1 MSKAERSAI
10 LYKLP
15 EEVCPHVRN
24 FNSVTKINK
33 IKMAAG
39 RRSNATSP
47 LNMYQKDAMWTFS
60 HNQTIRFKQKVH
72 PLKKPSLLSLLDT

>member
-24 FNSVTKINK
+24 FNSVTEINK
-33 IKMAAG
+33 IKMAAS
-39 RRSNATSP
+39 RLA
-47 LNMYQKDAMWTFS
+47 K
-60 HNQTIRFKQKVH
+60 
-72 PLKKPSLLSLLDT
+72 

>member
-1 MSKAERSAI
+1 MFHESAI

-24 FNSVTKINK
+24 FNSVTKI
-33 IKMAAG
+33 KMAAG

-47 LNMYQKDAMWTFS
+47 LNTYQKDAFWTF
-60 HNQTIRFKQKVH
+60 
-72 PLKKPSLLSLLDT
+72 